1 VNTLDVVD
9 MSGAEVGKVN
19 LEESTWVGTQGEEAL
34 RQTIL
39 AHQASRRAGSASTL
53 SKGEVSGTGSKPWKQ
68 KGTGR
73 ARAGYRQ
80 SPVWRGGSVAFGPRP
95 RSYAVKVNKN
105 VKRLACRRALA
116 DRVSA
121 GDVTIIDELKVPE
134 IKTKTMVALLKSLKL
149 DRGALIVLG
158 TVDFDVALS
167 ARNIPGVDVVTA
179 ESLNAYH
186 LVRYRA
192 IVFTREA
199 LMAFESRLK
208 GPGSAAS

>member
-9 MSGAEVGKVN
+9 MTGAAVGKVN

-34 RQTIL
+34 REVIL
-39 AHQASRRAGSASTL
+39 AYQASRRAGSASTL
-53 SKGEVSGTGSKPWKQ
+53 SKGEVSGSGRKPWKQ

-95 RSYAVKVNKN
+95 RSYAVKTNKKI
-105 VKRLACRRALA
+105 KRLAFRRALA
-116 DRVSA
+116 DRISA
-121 GDVTIIDELKVPE
+121 GDVTVIDELKVPE
-134 IKTKTMVALLKSLKL
+134 IKTKTIVTLLKTLNL
-149 DRGALIVLG
+149 DRGALIVMG

-167 ARNIPGVDVVTA
+167 ARNIPGIDVVTA

-186 LVRYRA
+186 LVRYPA
-192 IVFTREA
+192 IVITREA
-199 LMAFESRLK
+199 LAAVESRLK
-208 GPGSAAS
+208 GSGSEAS

>member
-1 VNTLDVVD
+1 MDVVD
-9 MSGAEVGKVN
+9 MSGAAVGSVN

-39 AHQASRRAGSASTL
+39 AYQASRRAGSASAL
-53 SKGEVSGTGSKPWKQ
+53 CKGEVSGTGSKPWRQ

-80 SPVWRGGSVAFGPRP
+80 SPVWRGGSVAFGPKP
-95 RSYAVKVNKN
+95 RSYALKVNKN
-105 VKRLACRRALA
+105 VKRLACRRALV

-121 GDVTIIDELKVPE
+121 GDVTVVDELKVPK
-134 IKTKTMVALLKSLKL
+134 IKTKTMLALLKSLKL
-149 DRGALIVLG
+149 EGGALIVLG
-158 TVDFDVALS
+158 TIDFGVALS

-186 LVRYRA
+186 LVRYPA
-192 IVFTREA
+192 IVFTRQA
-199 LMAFESRLK
+199 LMAFELRLK
-208 GPGSAAS
+208 GAGRKT